1 MTHLSR
7 PRAVSARPRAGK
19 APSATGLDSVSDPVD
34 LARLTLQMICRDEN
48 SPASARAQ
56 AARTLLELAGALK
69 NGSQNSIKSQSEMSL
84 SEIEARLADLTDPV

>member
-1 MTHLSR
+1 
-7 PRAVSARPRAGK
+7 
-19 APSATGLDSVSDPVD
+19 LDSVSDPVD